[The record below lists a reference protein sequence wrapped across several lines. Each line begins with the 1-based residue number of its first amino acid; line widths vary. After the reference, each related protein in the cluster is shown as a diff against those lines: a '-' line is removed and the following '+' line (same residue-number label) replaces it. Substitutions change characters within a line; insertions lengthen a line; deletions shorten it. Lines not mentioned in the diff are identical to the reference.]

1 MKCFHQVAVDLR
13 FRDQAGRTQ
22 RLGRLN
28 EIRAFVNGKKDDPD
42 RTTRGRSPEQF
53 RSHAQAAAQ
62 SFATLVPVELQV
74 NATRRG

>member
-13 FRDQAGRTQ
+13 FRDEAGRTQ

-28 EIRAFVNGKKDDPD
+28 EIRAFVNGKKDDPG

-53 RSHAQAAAQ
+53 RSHAQAAAPIFCDIG
-62 SFATLVPVELQV
+62 SC
-74 NATRRG
+74 